1 LNQGKIEKYFDR
13 RSNMKFFSRTV
24 LLLAVV
30 LFIFTIVSYAQENAR
45 EAAKW
50 EVRDFLGK
58 LFEINKVKDIK
69 KIETFYSHNADVVF
83 IGPTGKDRWVGWT
96 SFHKHIAPIYADKSF
111 KYAKMDFR
119 DAVIYPS
126 KTGDFASFSVIV
138 DTAFDFKGKT
148 VEVPGTR
155 FSGAVE
161 KVDGKWKIVQHVYFV
176 PLPAEEDQ

>member
-1 LNQGKIEKYFDR
+1 
-13 RSNMKFFSRTV
+13 MKLFSR
-24 LLLAVV
+24 VV
-30 LFIFTIVSYAQENAR
+30 LFLAVMIFTFSLVSVAQENAR

-50 EVRDFLGK
+50 EIRDFLGK
-58 LFEINKVKDIK
+58 LFEANKAKDIK
-69 KIETFYSHNADVVF
+69 KIESFYSHNADVVF

-111 KYAKMDFR
+111 KYTKMDFR

-126 KTGDFASFSVIV
+126 KSGDFASFSVVV
-138 DTAFDFKGKT
+138 DEAFDFKGEK

-161 KVDGKWKIVQHVYFV
+161 KVDGKWQIVQHVYFV
-176 PLPAEEDQ
+176 PLPAEEETK